1 MSKKLTLSVDETII
15 DQAKSYAKK
24 TGRSLASLVENY
36 LRDLV
41 SKEQKDLIL
50 DEKIAKLSGKIK
62 PPVDFN
68 EEEALRS
75 FLEEKHLK

>member
-15 DQAKSYAKK
+15 DQAKSYAEK
-24 TGRSLASLVENY
+24 TGRSLSSLVENY

-41 SKEQKDLIL
+41 FKEQKDLIL

-62 PPVDFN
+62 LSVDFN
-68 EEEALRS
+68 EHEALRS